1 MNYAQWRIQSERI
14 LNQMEKAP
22 YKSATYFIL
31 KNELENHLRTKPLE
45 EDATKELEWVM
56 SGPVP
61 LTF

>member
-1 MNYAQWRIQSERI
+1 
-14 LNQMEKAP
+14 MEKAP